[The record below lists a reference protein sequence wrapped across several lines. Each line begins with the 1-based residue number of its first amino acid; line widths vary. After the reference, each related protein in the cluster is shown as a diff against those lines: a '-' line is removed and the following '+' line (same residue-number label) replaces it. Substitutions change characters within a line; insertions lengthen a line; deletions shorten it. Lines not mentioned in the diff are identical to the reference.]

1 MEWDLGVTF
10 KGFPRMA
17 DCKWGGVGA
26 PKIHQLFTNQ
36 ILLPRRLS
44 QDTLKLNFKL
54 GLLQLRTQRAGREKK
69 NVRFVS

>member
-1 MEWDLGVTF
+1 MWNGTLESRLKDSLEWLT
-10 KGFPRMA
+10 A
-17 DCKWGGVGA
+17 SGVGD

-36 ILLPRRLS
+36 IHLPRRLS